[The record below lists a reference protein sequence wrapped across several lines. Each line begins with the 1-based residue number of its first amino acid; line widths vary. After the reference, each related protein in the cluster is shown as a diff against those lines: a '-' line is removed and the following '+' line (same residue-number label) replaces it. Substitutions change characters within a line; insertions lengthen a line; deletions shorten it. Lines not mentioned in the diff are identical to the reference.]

1 MTAAQ
6 RLAKMEWDR
15 IKAATRPRTLPP
27 RKAMDAETE
36 QLVMRR
42 AQLMRGR

>member
-1 MTAAQ
+1 MTARQTLQ
-6 RLAKMEWDR
+6 RAEWLSL
-15 IKAATRPRTLPP
+15 KAATRSRTLPP

-42 AQLMRGR
+42 AQMMRGR

>member
-6 RLAKMEWDR
+6 ILNRAEWLRL
-15 IKAATRPRTLPP
+15 KAATRPRRPAP

-36 QLVMRR
+36 QLAIRR